1 MIGNAIVVAGAAFVL
16 SAAVAAESP
25 EARARALVAQMTP
38 EEKASQLIREAAAIP
53 RLGVPAYNWWNE
65 ALHGVARSGL
75 ATVFPQSIG
84 LAATFDDALMEEIGH
99 VIGVEARAKCNL
111 YRRKGVE
118 GRYVGLTLWSPN
130 VNMFRDP
137 RWGRGQETFGEDP
150 HLSGKMGAA
159 FVRGVQGN
167 HPDFHLASACAKH
180 FAVHSGPE
188 AGRRG
193 FNAEVS
199 ERALREYYLPAFR
212 TLVDEGRVSCVM
224 TAYNAVNGTPA
235 TANRHLLADILRGE
249 WGYGG
254 FVVSDVGAVD
264 GIVNGHHFTA
274 TAAEGVAAAVAAG
287 LDIGGDRNLEAVR
300 EAVLSGRID
309 RGRLD
314 ECLVRTLAERFR
326 LGLAGT
332 DDPTPWSSLGA
343 ADVASEA
350 HRAKALEA
358 AEKSLVLVSNRNGC
372 LPLDVNEVKRLGVG
386 GPRAFDEIALYAN
399 YNGFS
404 DRPST
409 VFSGIVGEGGPSLL
423 VADHEFSSA
432 DARSEVIV
440 ACIGLNTKSEG
451 EEGTYGGNGAGDRT
465 TIALPPEQLKELAYF
480 RKNTKKLIAVV
491 FGGSPLD
498 LKPVVDICD
507 AVLVAWYPGE
517 AGGRAIAR
525 TIFGRANPSGRLPVT
540 FPKSVDD
547 LPDIRSYALKGRTYL
562 YAEKEPLF
570 PFGYGLSYSTFA
582 YSDLKAARRPDG
594 AVLVSVRVANTSRT
608 DGAEVVQ
615 LYVRAPEGA
624 GDDRR
629 HHLEAFRRVP
639 LKSGADEVVEFVLP
653 HTSFTVFD
661 EDGKPFVPAGV
672 SSIFVGGG
680 QPGFSPCQRADFVL

>member
-1 MIGNAIVVAGAAFVL
+1 MIGNAIVAAGAALVL

-594 AVLVSVRVANTSRT
+594 AVSVSVRVANTSRT

-639 LKSGADEVVEFVLP
+639 LKSSASATVEFVVP
-653 HTSFTVFD
+653 RTSFMVFG

-672 SSIFVGGG
+672 SSVFVGGG
-680 QPGFSPCQRADFVL
+680 QPDFAPCQRADLVL

>member
-1 MIGNAIVVAGAAFVL
+1 MSVRLALVACALVAL
-16 SAAVAAESP
+16 SGTASERSP
-25 EARARALVAQMTP
+25 EARARALVARMTP
-38 EEKASQLIREAAAIP
+38 EEKASQMIRDAAAIP
-53 RLGVPAYNWWNE
+53 RLGVPAYNLWNE

-167 HPDFHLASACAKH
+167 HPVFHLASACAKH

-188 AGRRG
+188 KGRRS

-212 TLVDEGRVSCVM
+212 MLVDEGRVSCVM

-235 TANRHLLADILRGE
+235 TASGHLLADILRGE
-249 WGYGG
+249 WGYRG

-264 GIVNGHHFTA
+264 GIVNGHHYA
-274 TAAEGVAAAVAAG
+274 KTAAEGVAAAVAAG
-287 LDIGGDRNLEAVR
+287 LDIGGDRNLEAAR
-300 EAVLSGRID
+300 EAVLSGRIPQE
-309 RGRLD
+309 RLD
-314 ECLVRTLAERFR
+314 ECLVRTFAERFR

-372 LPLDVNEVKRLGVG
+372 LPLDVNRVKRLGVG

-423 VADHEFSSA
+423 VEDHEFSSD
-432 DARSEVIV
+432 DARCEVIV

-480 RKNTKKLIAVV
+480 RKHAKKLVAVV

-498 LKPVVDICD
+498 LRPVVDLCD

-525 TIFGRANPSGRLPVT
+525 TIFGRSNPSGRLPVT

-562 YAEKEPLF
+562 YAEKDPLF

-582 YSDLKAARRPDG
+582 YSNLKAVRRPDG
-594 AVLVSVRVANTSRT
+594 AVEVSVRVANTSQT
-608 DGAEVVQ
+608 DGTEVAQ
-615 LYVRAPEGA
+615 LYVRAPEA
-624 GDDRR
+624 AKDDRR
-629 HHLEAFRRVP
+629 HHLEAFRRVS
-639 LKSGADEVVEFVLP
+639 LKAGAETSVEFVLP
-653 HTSFTVFD
+653 PTALEVYD
-661 EDGKPFVPAGV
+661 GNGKPFLPAGPTA
-672 SSIFVGGG
+672 IFVGGG
-680 QPGFSPCQRADFVL
+680 QPEFSPCERVELLL

>member
-1 MIGNAIVVAGAAFVL
+1 MKKRLVVVACATVVL
-16 SAAVAAESP
+16 SGMTSESSP
-25 EARARALVAQMTP
+25 ESRAHALVAQMTL
-38 EEKASQLIREAAAIP
+38 EEKASQLIRDAAAIS

-84 LAATFDDALMEEIGH
+84 LAATFDDALMEDVGH
-99 VIGVEARAKCNL
+99 VIGVEVRAKFNL
-111 YRRKGVE
+111 YRRKGVA

-130 VNMFRDP
+130 VNLFRDP

-167 HPDFHLASACAKH
+167 HPVYRLASACAKH

-188 AGRRG
+188 KGRRG

-212 TLVDEGRVSCVM
+212 MLVDEGRVSCVM

-235 TANRHLLADILRGE
+235 TASRHLLADILRGE

-264 GIVNGHHFTA
+264 GIVKGHRFSK
-274 TAAEGVAAAVAAG
+274 TAADGVAAAVAAG
-287 LDIGGDRNLEAVR
+287 LDIGGDRNLEAAR
-300 EAVLSGRID
+300 EAVLSGRIPQK
-309 RGRLD
+309 RLD
-314 ECLVRTLAERFR
+314 ECLVRTFAERFR

-372 LPLDVNEVKRLGVG
+372 LPLDVNRVKRLGVG

-423 VADHEFSSA
+423 VEDHEFSSD
-432 DARSEVIV
+432 DARCEVIV

-465 TIALPPEQLKELAYF
+465 TIALPPEQLKELGYF
-480 RKNTKKLIAVV
+480 RRNTKKLVAVV

-498 LKPVVDICD
+498 LKPVVDMCD
-507 AVLVAWYPGE
+507 AVLVVWYPGE

-525 TIFGRANPSGRLPVT
+525 TIFGRSNPSGRLPVT

-582 YSDLKAARRPDG
+582 YSDLRAERRSDGSAA
-594 AVLVSVRVANTSRT
+594 VSARVANTSQV

-615 LYVRAPEGA
+615 LYVRAPESA
-624 GDDRR
+624 RDDRR
-629 HHLEAFRRVP
+629 HHLEAFRRVQ
-639 LKSGADEVVEFVLP
+639 LKAGAEATVEFVLP
-653 HTSFTVFD
+653 STSFMVFD
-661 EDGKPFVPAGV
+661 ENGKTFLPVG
-672 SSIFVGGG
+672 SSTIFVGGG
-680 QPGFSPCQRADFVL
+680 QPGFSPCRKAELLL

>member
-1 MIGNAIVVAGAAFVL
+1 MIGKAIVAAGAALVL

-314 ECLVRTLAERFR
+314 ECLVRTFAERFR

-358 AEKSLVLVSNRNGC
+358 AEKSLVLVSNRNAC

-594 AVLVSVRVANTSRT
+594 AVSVSVRVANTSRT

-615 LYVRAPEGA
+615 LYVRAPEGS

-639 LKSGADEVVEFVLP
+639 LKSGASTTVEFVLP
-653 HTSFTVFD
+653 RTSFMVFG
-661 EDGKPFVPAGV
+661 EDGKPFAPAGAP
-672 SSIFVGGG
+672 SIFVGGG
-680 QPGFSPCQRADFVL
+680 QPGFSPSQRADFVL

>member
-1 MIGNAIVVAGAAFVL
+1 MIGNAIVAAGAALVL

-314 ECLVRTLAERFR
+314 ECLVRTFAERFR

-615 LYVRAPEGA
+615 LYVRAPEGS

-639 LKSGADEVVEFVLP
+639 LKSGASATVEFVVP
-653 HTSFTVFD
+653 RTSFMVFG
-661 EDGKPFVPAGV
+661 EDGKPFAPAGA